1 VKAMAKFRHVHVSFW
16 QDAKVLEEMTPEDKY
31 FYIYLLTNPNTTQIG
46 IYQITK
52 KQMAFELGYSIESI
66 NSLVDR
72 FENAHK
78 VIKYNLQTREMALLN
93 WGKYNLV
100 KGGKPVL
107 DCIEKELREVKDASL
122 IGLVAERIPNESIK
136 NLFLRYVNDTSKDTL
151 DDTYH
156 VTYND
161 TLTTSTTISGEKEKQ
176 KEKEKIVVVV
186 NPFSFYQENFGVI
199 SPFISDSIQ
208 NWINDVGEEIV
219 IEAMKRALKQ
229 HKKWN
234 YAEGILQD
242 WVRNNVRTLSDI
254 EAYEAEW
261 KRKRKGKAKI
271 QGDLKVKAGPDIPRE
286 FVYDIHAGEDWP

>member
-136 NLFLRYVNDTSKDTL
+136 NLFLRYVNDTSNDTL
-151 DDTYH
+151 DDTYN

-161 TLTTSTTISGEKEKQ
+161 TLTTSATISGEKEKEKQ
-176 KEKEKIVVVV
+176 KEKIVVVV

-271 QGDLKVKAGPDIPRE
+271 QGDSQVKAGPDIPRE

>member
-1 VKAMAKFRHVHVSFW
+1 MAKFRHVHVSFW

-93 WGKYNLV
+93 WGKYNLI

-107 DCIEKELREVKDASL
+107 DCIEKELKEVKDTSL
-122 IGLVAERIPNESIK
+122 IRLIAEKIPNESIK
-136 NLFLRYVNDTSKDTL
+136 NLFLRYANDTL
-151 DDTYH
+151 DDT
-156 VTYND
+156 
-161 TLTTSTTISGEKEKQ
+161 STIRGQKEKQ

-271 QGDLKVKAGPDIPRE
+271 QGDLQVKAGPDIPRE